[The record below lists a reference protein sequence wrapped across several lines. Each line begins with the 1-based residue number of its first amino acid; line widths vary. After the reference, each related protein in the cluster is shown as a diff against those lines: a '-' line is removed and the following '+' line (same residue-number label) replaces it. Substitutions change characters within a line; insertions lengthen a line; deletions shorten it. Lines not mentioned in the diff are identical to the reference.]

1 MATFTIIDIVIRI
14 ITVLIIY
21 GFTVE
26 MYVGFV
32 LTNNKRK
39 FTGYVLALIVGI
51 FTLIYNIGM
60 VVILWLC

>member
-21 GFTVE
+21 RFTVE

-32 LTNNKRK
+32 QTENKHK
-39 FTGYVLALIVGI
+39 LNFYILALIAGI
-51 FTLIYNIGM
+51 FTLIHNTGM
-60 VVILWLC
+60 VVILWLY

>member
-1 MATFTIIDIVIRI
+1 MATFTVIDIVIRI

-32 LTNNKRK
+32 LTNDRRK
-39 FTGYVLALIVGI
+39 FTGYTLGLIVGI
-51 FTLIYNIGM
+51 LTMIYHTGM

>member
-14 ITVLIIY
+14 ITVLIIC

-39 FTGYVLALIVGI
+39 ITGYVLALIVGI